1 MTKQEM
7 EEEFTKIDREEE
19 KKEVLLEQ
27 ECVKPETTKEHQ
39 SINRKEEAFKEITS
53 LIITLVAS
61 NVEAT
66 AKEMQK
72 MYIFY
77 SILAFGLG
85 IIIGRRI

>member
-1 MTKQEM
+1 MTKKVNLHSPPL
-7 EEEFTKIDREEE
+7 F
-19 KKEVLLEQ
+19 EVILPMTESADELIAIQ
-27 ECVKPETTKEHQ
+27 
-39 SINRKEEAFKEITS
+39 EAFKEITS